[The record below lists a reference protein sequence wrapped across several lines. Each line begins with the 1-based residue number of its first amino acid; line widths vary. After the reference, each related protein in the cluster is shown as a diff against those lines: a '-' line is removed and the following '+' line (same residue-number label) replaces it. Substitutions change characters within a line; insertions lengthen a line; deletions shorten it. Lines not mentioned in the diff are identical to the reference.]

1 MTRYR
6 LLSAPLALLALCL
19 TGCLVGPDYEKK
31 EPPSPTAFT
40 EPEGR
45 GVASR
50 PAELDGW
57 WSLYKDAELDAL
69 IERAYANNLD
79 FKIAEAR
86 VREARA
92 LVTIAQSGLFP
103 HLNAN
108 AAYRYQ
114 RISQNGLAGSLGSGG
129 IPNFERDQNL
139 YDVGFD
145 ATWEIDVFGAIRRG
159 VEAAEAIA
167 EATVEDRRVVLVSLL
182 GEVARVYVECR
193 GFQAQLDISQSQLR
207 TQVRSVELTQARVNA
222 GLSSELELAQGQSE
236 VDATKARIPAFEAG
250 ERQAIYRIGV
260 LLGDAPGAV
269 AKQLESHKPI
279 PLPPVSIAVGLPAD
293 LLRRR
298 ADVRQAERQV
308 CAANAR
314 IGAAIAEK
322 YPRFS
327 LSGNFGYRS
336 TESHNLFDN
345 PSNFFSIF
353 PAVSLPLFQ
362 GGRLDANVE
371 AARAREE
378 QSLLAFQQT
387 FLLAMEEVESTIARY
402 TREQT
407 RRDSL
412 KASVDSAAK
421 ALRLSQSLYEQ
432 GLTDFLNVLVS
443 ERVLLQRQI
452 ELVASEAQVS
462 LESVAL
468 YKSLGGGWEYAEAN
482 PPKVVEQAGAET
494 ALAAGSE

>member
-1 MTRYR
+1 
-6 LLSAPLALLALCL
+6 
-19 TGCLVGPDYEKK
+19 
-31 EPPSPTAFT
+31 
-40 EPEGR
+40 
-45 GVASR
+45 
-50 PAELDGW
+50 
-57 WSLYKDAELDAL
+57 
-69 IERAYANNLD
+69 
-79 FKIAEAR
+79 
-86 VREARA
+86 
-92 LVTIAQSGLFP
+92 
-103 HLNAN
+103 
-108 AAYRYQ
+108 
-114 RISQNGLAGSLGSGG
+114 
-129 IPNFERDQNL
+129 
-139 YDVGFD
+139 
-145 ATWEIDVFGAIRRG
+145 
-159 VEAAEAIA
+159 
-167 EATVEDRRVVLVSLL
+167 
-182 GEVARVYVECR
+182 
-193 GFQAQLDISQSQLR
+193 
-207 TQVRSVELTQARVNA
+207 
-222 GLSSELELAQGQSE
+222 
-236 VDATKARIPAFEAG
+236 
-250 ERQAIYRIGV
+250 
-260 LLGDAPGAV
+260 
-269 AKQLESHKPI
+269 
-279 PLPPVSIAVGLPAD
+279 
-293 LLRRR
+293 
-298 ADVRQAERQV
+298 V